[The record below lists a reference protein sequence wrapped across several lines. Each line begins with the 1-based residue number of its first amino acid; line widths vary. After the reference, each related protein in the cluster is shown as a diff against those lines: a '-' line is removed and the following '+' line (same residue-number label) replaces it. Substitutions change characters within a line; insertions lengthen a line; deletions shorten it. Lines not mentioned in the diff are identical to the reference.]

1 MPTPDLDTALV
12 DEIIASARGEIE
24 VRLSAPTRL
33 SEHTLTLSR
42 AGVLRR
48 SRDPRDVERS
58 EQLGVHPTP
67 ALPGVLLRLA
77 AIAPLG
83 GPPEGSDLDLP
94 EELLDQLAA
103 PDDGLREAAWSRAL
117 DAARAL
123 PAPADPAL
131 EAAPPRAVHL
141 VRRRAE
147 GDAGAVLVQL
157 RGRYLVADPA
167 SAGRLVGAT
176 PTDAAR
182 ALLRPL
188 LTARG

>member
-12 DEIIASARGEIE
+12 DEILASARGEIG

-42 AGVLRR
+42 AGILRR

-58 EQLGVHPTP
+58 EQLGVHPTA

-83 GPPEGSDLDLP
+83 SPPEGSVLDLP
-94 EELLDQLAA
+94 QELLVQLAD
-103 PDDGLREAAWSRAL
+103 PDDALREDAWSRAL
-117 DAARAL
+117 EAAQTL
-123 PAPADPAL
+123 PPVADPSL

-141 VRRRAE
+141 VRRRPE

-157 RGRYLVADPA
+157 RGRYLVADP
-167 SAGRLVGAT
+167 SGAGRLVGAT
-176 PTDAAR
+176 PTDAVR